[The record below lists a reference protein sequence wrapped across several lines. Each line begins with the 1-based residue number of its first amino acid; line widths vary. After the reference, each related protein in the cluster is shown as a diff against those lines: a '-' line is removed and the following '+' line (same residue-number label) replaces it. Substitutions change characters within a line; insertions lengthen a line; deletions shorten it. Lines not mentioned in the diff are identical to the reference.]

1 MSWRET
7 AEVLGRRQAF
17 ENRADEMEAR
27 LAPSESVIL
36 IGHAGKIS
44 CGFTTL
50 KGRLTLFMVTTNRFY
65 ATTKTLYLGR
75 FKELDIPLAEIGDG
89 TVHKGANQLFTRYSC
104 RLRRGVD
111 LTLLLTTPSDA
122 EAVGRAFARATAAR

>member
-7 AEVLGRRQAF
+7 ADVRGRREAF
-17 ENRADEMEAR
+17 ENRADEMEAA
-27 LAPSESVIL
+27 LAPHESVIL
-36 IGHAGKIS
+36 VGPAAKVT

-50 KGRLTLFMVTTNRFY
+50 QGRLTVFMVTTNRFY

-75 FKELDIPLAEIGDG
+75 GKELDIPLAEIGDG
-89 TVHKGANQLFTRYSC
+89 TVHKAASQLLTRYSC

-111 LTLLLTTPSDA
+111 LTLFLALPADA
-122 EAVGRAFARATAAR
+122 DAVGRAFMQAATR

>member
-1 MSWRET
+1 MSWRDT
-7 AEVLGRRQAF
+7 AEVLGKRQAF
-17 ENRADEMEAR
+17 ESRADEMEAK
-27 LAPSESVIL
+27 LAPGESVLL

-50 KGRLTLFMVTTNRFY
+50 QGRLTLFMVTTNRFY

-75 FKELDIPLAEIGDG
+75 RKELDIPLAEIGDG
-89 TVHKGANQLFTRYSC
+89 IVHKAANQLFTRYSC

-122 EAVGRAFARATAAR
+122 ESVGRAFARATATR